1 MPYRGKSITTAIFK
15 EPVQGKVALRGV
27 NLAGDDQADRRV
39 HGGPSQAVYAYAS
52 EDYAWWEDGLHRAL
66 PPGQFGENVTTRD
79 IDINGARIGERW
91 RVGSAVLQITAPR
104 VPCYKLGLKMEDGR
118 FIKRFGE
125 ALRPGAYFSIVRE
138 GEIQQG
144 DPIEVLSRP
153 AHELTIAEMMRI
165 YMFEHH
171 RIGELLVPELPE
183 SWRDWAVAHAQAAE
197 KASPAPRLE

>member
-1 MPYRGKSITTAIFK
+1 
-15 EPVQGKVALRGV
+15 
-27 NLAGDDQADRRV
+27 
-39 HGGPSQAVYAYAS
+39 
-52 EDYAWWEDGLHRAL
+52 
-66 PPGQFGENVTTRD
+66 
-79 IDINGARIGERW
+79 
-91 RVGSAVLQITAPR
+91 
-104 VPCYKLGLKMEDGR
+104 
-118 FIKRFGE
+118 
-125 ALRPGAYFSIVRE
+125 VRE

-144 DPIEVLSRP
+144 DPIEGLSRP